1 MSSDTRSYDIA
12 LVIPVLNEEVNVPLL
27 YARLVEVLNQ
37 LGKSYQIVFVDDG
50 STDRT
55 FEELTKL
62 HKQNDRVHV
71 IRFTRNFGKS
81 AAYSAGFEHATG
93 EVVITMDGDLQDD
106 ASDIPNI
113 YAAIESGY
121 DMAVGWKTEGKDRVV
136 AGKSLPSFIFNR
148 VTARLTKLKIH
159 DMNCPFKGY
168 RLCVAKAVAAQMHG
182 ELYRYQPLLAHRM
195 GYTIKEVK
203 VQNLPRMHGR
213 TKYGFSRFL
222 RGFLDLLTVLF
233 LTRFTDRPLH
243 LFGTIGLMA
252 SAFGALIIA
261 VLYVHKFLTGIG
273 IGQYQ
278 PLFMLSILLV
288 IFGIQFFSIGL
299 VSEMIAMKVKDPS
312 GKFTVRQIIE

>member
-1 MSSDTRSYDIA
+1 MSTVAKSYDIA

-27 YARLVEVLNQ
+27 YSRLVEVLDK
-37 LGKSYQIVFVDDG
+37 LGKTFQLIFVDDG
-50 STDRT
+50 STDHT
-55 FEELTKL
+55 FDELTKL
-62 HKQNDRVHV
+62 NQKDSRVHV

-106 ASDIPNI
+106 PADIPNV

-121 DMAVGWKTEGKDRVV
+121 DMAVGWKTEGKDKGV
-136 AGKSLPSFIFNR
+136 AAKSLPSWVFNR
-148 VTARLTKLKIH
+148 VTARLTKVRIH

-168 RLCVAKAVAAQMHG
+168 RLHVAQAIAAQMHG

-195 GYTIKEVK
+195 GYTIKEVN
-203 VQNLPRMHGR
+203 VQNLPRLHGR

-243 LFGTIGLMA
+243 LFGTIGLLA

-312 GKFTVRQIIE
+312 GKFTIRQIIE